1 MHKSRPPVLSSSLLS
16 ASAAWLASAITA
28 LAITALAG
36 PALANADDNK
46 LRIGY
51 TEFPP
56 IEYQNEQGEPAGHFI
71 DLTRKVVQ
79 EAGYEAEFIYL
90 PVSRIYLYL
99 KSGIVDLWPGLSAV
113 PALGGEVLESWVNV
127 YPVQLSAWYLDSS
140 EPLTHFDQLAGK
152 TVIVIGGYT
161 YGGLLS
167 WLTASSDVRLTQAP
181 NNRAALEMLKLKRGD
196 YVLDYREPIE
206 KILNQATDSMI
217 RGSDVRLRYSA
228 WLFSLASPKAALL
241 REEFDDAY
249 LRLVR
254 RGEAPPIHD
263 VNSGFVIPGFPEEH
277 R

>member
-99 KSGIVDLWPGLSAV
+99 KSGTLDLWPGLSSV
-113 PALGGEVLESWVNV
+113 PALGGEVLESWANA

-140 EPLTHFDQLAGK
+140 EPLTHFDQLEGK
-152 TVIVIGGYT
+152 TVIVISGYT

-167 WLTASSDVRLTQAP
+167 WLTASSDVRLTHAP

-206 KILNQATDSMI
+206 KILNQTTDSMI
-217 RGSDVRLRYSA
+217 RGSDVRSRHAA

-249 LRLVR
+249 LRLVS
-254 RGEAPPIHD
+254 RGEAPPIREA
-263 VNSGFVIPGFPEEH
+263 NSGFVIPGFPEEY